1 MAEFNKVQIADLAQY
16 VLSTGNRAIRL
27 ILDRASDNDNTS
39 GQLLAQKVTGHEAIC
54 GGFEYRV
61 LCVAESAW
69 LPLKDFI
76 GVPAELQ
83 IVTDRGQLRRL
94 CGIVTAAV
102 SGQSDG
108 GLATYQLV
116 MRDALSMMEHRVNT
130 RIFRDMSEL
139 DIIETLIKEWQTS
152 NPILAATFD
161 LDIVPG
167 LRNARPARREF
178 TMQHNE
184 SDAAF
189 IRRLMQ
195 RLGIAWFFRPGLPN
209 WSGAKGRH
217 ADHALGHTLVLFKDP
232 YCLRQN
238 SAGTVRFHR
247 DAATEQR
254 DAITYW
260 SAERT
265 LQPGRVAL
273 YSPDYNHPGAAP
285 FTTVHSESQV
295 NQGTRGNQ
303 LAASLEDYYIAA
315 PHLGD
320 TMFDLTALGD
330 AQMARFE
337 YASKSFH
344 GEGGVRDL
352 AVGEWFILE
361 GHPEIDTHEAKE
373 RQFVLTE
380 QRVIAQNNLPVDIS
394 ARVERMFNRNGWAQG
409 DDGMFAA
416 GVGEDTR
423 YKTRFSCVRRGV
435 RIVPPRRVLRRPQ
448 VQTAIVVG
456 PPGEQVWCD
465 KLGRVKVRFPAV
477 RPQPNAHASGG
488 DASNLDGVS
497 AWVRVASNWAGNGPG
512 SSTQCGARL
521 LPPVG
526 TEVLIE
532 FAGGDPDKPV
542 IVGQLYNADALPPAF
557 RHEDAL
563 PVTRYQSGLRS
574 REMHGHRGNQL
585 RFDDTRGEISAQL
598 ASDHATTELN
608 LGYLTE
614 LRQDGQAA
622 PRGEGAELRTD
633 EAIALHAARGIF
645 LSAWK
650 LFGGSGTKGRQ
661 LARDDFVDLLRECG
675 ELFSALGNYSAEHNG
690 LPVDAKDQ
698 DELLTRFKR
707 WESGSNTAPEAAEPR
722 EPVIGVTS
730 PAGIG
735 FASSKAIISYSA
747 KNIDTVAQQ
756 HLQLTAGQCFAV
768 NAGKGVSFF
777 AHHGGL
783 RAIAHFGKLV
793 LQSQHDDTAID
804 SARNMQ
810 LTACDGVVTVSAKAL
825 HFVVEDG
832 SFVRMGNG
840 EFVIGSKNP
849 IQYHA
854 PDFLYDE
861 PQTMTPLRPAFGSGG
876 ADQKAELRY
885 PHAAAADEKPSEGG
899 LTKDRDMEISLS
911 DGTSMTARSGADG
924 KSALLARDA
933 MHMADID
940 LLGGDDK

>member
-1 MAEFNKVQIADLAQY
+1 MAEFDKVQIADLAQY
-16 VLSTGNRAIRL
+16 LLSTGSRAIRL
-27 ILDRASDNDNTS
+27 ILGSACDNSS
-39 GQLLAQKVTGHEAIC
+39 GQLLAQKVAGHEAIC
-54 GGFEYRV
+54 GGFEYRI
-61 LCVAESAW
+61 LCVAESAR

-83 IVTDRGQLRRL
+83 VVTDQGELRCL
-94 CGIVTAAV
+94 CGIVTGAL

-116 MRDALSMMEHRVNT
+116 MRDALSMMENRVNT
-130 RIFRDMSEL
+130 RIFRNMSEL
-139 DIIETLIKEWQTS
+139 DIIETLIKEWQTI

-161 LDIVPG
+161 LDIALG

-195 RLGIAWFFRPGLPN
+195 RIGIAWFFRPGLPN
-209 WSGAKGRH
+209 WSGAEGSQAEH
-217 ADHALGHTLVLFKDP
+217 AIGHTLVLFKDP
-232 YCLRQN
+232 YGLRQN

-285 FTTVHSESQV
+285 FTTVYSESQA

-303 LAASLEDYYIAA
+303 LAASLEDYYVAA

-320 TMFDLTALGD
+320 TMLDLAALGD
-330 AQMARFE
+330 TQMARFE

-344 GEGGVRDL
+344 GEGGVRDF

-373 RQFVLTE
+373 RQFVITE
-380 QRVIAQNNLPVDIS
+380 QRIIAQNNLPVDIS
-394 ARVERMFNRNGWAQG
+394 ARVERMFSRNGWAQG
-409 DDGMFAA
+409 DDELFALGA
-416 GVGEDTR
+416 GEGSR

-435 RIVPPRRVLRRPQ
+435 PIVPPRRVLRRPQ

-456 PPGEQVWCD
+456 PPGEEVWCD

-477 RPQPNAHASGG
+477 RPQSTAHVGG
-488 DASNLDGVS
+488 EGAANSDGTS

-512 SSTQCGARL
+512 SSAQCGARL

-526 TEVLIE
+526 TEVLVE
-532 FAGGDPDKPV
+532 FAGGDPDKPI

-563 PVTRYQSGLRS
+563 PATRYQSGLRS
-574 REMHGHRGNQL
+574 REVQGHRGNQL
-585 RFDDTRGEISAQL
+585 RFDDTPGQISAQL

-614 LRQDGQAA
+614 LRQDGHAA

-650 LFGGSGTKGRQ
+650 LFGEPGTKGNQ
-661 LARDDFVDLLRECG
+661 LARADFVGLLRECG
-675 ELFSALGNYSAEHNG
+675 ELVAALGNYAAEHNG
-690 LPVDAKDQ
+690 LPVDAKEQ
-698 DELLTRFKR
+698 DELLARFKR
-707 WESGSNTAPEAAEPR
+707 WEDGSNTAPEAVEPR

-735 FASSKAIISYSA
+735 FASSKAIVSYSA
-747 KNIDTVAQQ
+747 KNVDTVAQQ
-756 HLQLTAGQCFAV
+756 HLQLTAGQRFTV
-768 NAGKGVSFF
+768 NAGNGLSLF
-777 AHHGGL
+777 ARGGGL
-783 RAIAHFGKLV
+783 NAIAHVGKLL
-793 LQSQHDDTAID
+793 LQSQQDDTEINA
-804 SARNMQ
+804 ANNVKV
-810 LTACDGVVTVSAKAL
+810 TASRGLVTVAAEKL
-825 HFVVEDG
+825 LFVTADG
-832 SFVRMGNG
+832 SFIKLGDG
-840 EFVIGSKNP
+840 PPVIGSKHP
-849 IQYHA
+849 LQFHA
-854 PDFLYDE
+854 PDFIWDGPE
-861 PQTMTPLRPAFGSGG
+861 TMSAQLPSF
-876 ADQKAELRY
+876 DQAGTDLQFEARYY
-885 PHAAAADEKPSEGG
+885 PHLDGGVPAAGLAHDIETAASGRG
-899 LTKDRDMEISLS
+899 
-911 DGTSMTARSGADG
+911 DGSTDGAG
-924 KSALLARDA
+924 KSSALKHAQ
-933 MHMADID
+933 MHFAHIN
-940 LLGGDDK
+940 LKEGDKA

>member
-1 MAEFNKVQIADLAQY
+1 MAEFDNVRIADLTQY
-16 VLSTGNRAIRL
+16 LLSPENRPIRL
-27 ILDRASDNDNTS
+27 VLDHADGNS
-39 GQLLAQKVTGHEAIC
+39 GSQLLAQKITGHEAIC
-54 GGFEYRV
+54 GGFEYRIR
-61 LCVAESAW
+61 CVAESAT
-69 LPLKDFI
+69 LALKNFI

-94 CGIVTAAV
+94 CGIVTGAL

-116 MRDALSMMEHRVNT
+116 MRDALSVMENRVNT

-139 DIIETLIKEWQTS
+139 DIIETLINEWRTS

-161 LDIVPG
+161 LEIDAR
-167 LRNARPARREF
+167 LLNAKPPRREF

-184 SDAAF
+184 SDAVF

-209 WSGAKGRH
+209 RAGPVGSQASD
-217 ADHALGHTLVLFKDP
+217 AIGHTLVLFSDP

-238 SAGTVRFHR
+238 AVGTVRFHR
-247 DAATEQR
+247 DAATEER

-260 SAERT
+260 SAERS

-273 YSPDYNHPGAAP
+273 YSPDYKHPGAAP
-285 FTTVHSESQV
+285 FTTVQSTSQA
-295 NQGTRGNQ
+295 NQGERGNQ
-303 LAASLEDYYIAA
+303 LSASLEDYYVAA

-320 TMFDLTALGD
+320 TILDLAALGD
-330 AQMARFE
+330 TQMARFE

-352 AVGEWFILE
+352 AAGEWFSLM
-361 GHPEIDTHEAKE
+361 GHPEIDTHAEKE
-373 RQFVLTE
+373 RQFVITE
-380 QRVIAQNNLPVDIS
+380 QRIIAENNLPVDIT
-394 ARVERMFNRNGWAQG
+394 ARVERLFNRNGWTY
-409 DDGMFAA
+409 DDDNVLAA
-416 GVGEDTR
+416 GGAQTR
-423 YKTRFSCVRRGV
+423 YKTRFSCVRRGM

-477 RPQPNAHASGG
+477 RPQVDAHGSGEET
-488 DASNLDGVS
+488 SNLDGVS

-512 SSTQCGARL
+512 SSAQCGARL

-532 FAGGDPDKPV
+532 FAGGDPDKPI
-542 IVGQLYNADALPPAF
+542 IVAQLYNAVALPPAF
-557 RHEDAL
+557 RHEDPL
-563 PVTRYQSGLRS
+563 PATRYQSGLRS
-574 REMHGHRGNQL
+574 REVQGRRGNQL
-585 RFDDTRGEISAQL
+585 RFDDTQGQISAQL

-614 LRQDGQAA
+614 LRQDGRAA

-650 LFGGSGTKGRQ
+650 LFGGSGTKGSQ
-661 LARDDFVDLLRECG
+661 LARDDFVGLLRECG
-675 ELFSALGNYSAEHNG
+675 ELFSALGNYAAEHNG
-690 LPVDAKDQ
+690 LPVESKDQ
-698 DELLTRFKR
+698 DELLARFKR
-707 WESGSNTAPEAAEPR
+707 WDDGSNITPEAAEPR
-722 EPVIGVTS
+722 EPIIAITS
-730 PAGIG
+730 PSGIG
-735 FASSKAIISYSA
+735 FASSKAIVSYSA
-747 KNIDTVAQQ
+747 RNIDTVAQQ
-756 HLQLTAGQCFAV
+756 HLQFAAGQRFAI
-768 NAGKGVSFF
+768 NAGKGVSLF
-777 AHHGGL
+777 AQNGGL
-783 RAIAHFGKLV
+783 NAIAHFGKLV

-804 SARNMQ
+804 SAKNLQ
-810 LTACDGVVTVSAKAL
+810 LTASDGMVTVSAKAL
-825 HFVVEDG
+825 QMVTEDG
-832 SFVRMGNG
+832 SFIRMGNG
-840 EFVIGSKNP
+840 EFVIGSKHP

-854 PDFLYDE
+854 PDFLYDGPE
-861 PQTMTPLRPAFGSGG
+861 TITPLLPMFSNGG

-885 PHAAAADEKPSEGG
+885 PRATTADETLSQGG
-899 LTKDRDMEISLS
+899 TVKDAAMNISLS
-911 DGTSMTARSGADG
+911 DGSSTKARSGVDG
-924 KSALLARDA
+924 KSELLARDA

-940 LLGGDDK
+940 LLRGGASQ

>member
-1 MAEFNKVQIADLAQY
+1 MAEFDNVPNADLAQY
-16 VLSTGNRAIRL
+16 LISTRNRPLRLVLDYAGATV
-27 ILDRASDNDNTS
+27 D
-39 GQLLAQKVTGHEAIC
+39 GQLLVQRVSGHEAIC
-54 GGFEYRV
+54 GGFEHRI
-61 LCVAESAW
+61 LCVAESAS
-69 LPLKDFI
+69 LALKDFI
-76 GVPAELQ
+76 GLPAELQ
-83 IVTDRGQLRRL
+83 VVTDRGEIRRL
-94 CGIVTAAV
+94 CGIVTSAL

-116 MRDALSMMEHRVNT
+116 MRDALFVMENRVNT

-139 DIIETLIKEWQTS
+139 DIIETLIREWRTN
-152 NPILAATFD
+152 NPLLAATFD
-161 LDIVPG
+161 LDIDAG
-167 LRNARPARREF
+167 LMNVRPPRREF

-209 WSGAKGRH
+209 WSRAPGNQ
-217 ADHALGHTLVLFKDP
+217 ADRVIGHTLVLFKDP

-238 SAGTVRFHR
+238 SAGAVRFHR
-247 DAATEQR
+247 DAATEER

-260 SAERT
+260 SAERS

-273 YSPDYNHPGAAP
+273 YSPDYKNPDAAP
-285 FTTVHSESQV
+285 FTTVQSTSQM
-295 NQGTRGNQ
+295 NQGVRGNK
-303 LAASLEDYYIAA
+303 LAANLEDYYVAA

-320 TMFDLTALGD
+320 TILDLAALGD
-330 AQMARFE
+330 TQMARFD

-352 AVGEWFILE
+352 AAGEWFSLV
-361 GHPEIDTHEAKE
+361 GHPEIDTHAEEE
-373 RQFVLTE
+373 RQFVITE
-380 QRVIAQNNLPVDIS
+380 QRIIAQNNLPVDIS
-394 ARVERMFNRNGWAQG
+394 TRVERLFNRNGWTHE
-409 DDGMFAA
+409 DDAVLRA
-416 GVGEDTR
+416 DNGEQTR

-477 RPQPNAHASGG
+477 RPQPNAHGSGG
-488 DASNLDGVS
+488 DTSNLAGVS

-512 SSTQCGARL
+512 SSAQCGARL

-532 FAGGDPDKPV
+532 FAGGDPDKPI

-563 PVTRYQSGLRS
+563 PATRYQSGLRS
-574 REMHGHRGNQL
+574 REVHGHRGNQL
-585 RFDDTRGEISAQL
+585 RFDDTQGQISAQL

-650 LFGGSGTKGRQ
+650 LFGGSGTKGNQ
-661 LARDDFVDLLRECG
+661 LARDDFVGLLRECG
-675 ELFSALGNYSAEHNG
+675 ELFSALGNYAAEHNG
-690 LPVDAKDQ
+690 LPVDVKDQ

-707 WESGSNTAPEAAEPR
+707 WEDGSNTVPEAAEPR
-722 EPVIGVTS
+722 EPVIGITS

-735 FASSKAIISYSA
+735 FASSRAIVSYSA
-747 KNIDTVAQQ
+747 RNIDTVAQQ
-756 HLQLTAGQCFAV
+756 HLQLAAGQRFTV
-768 NAGKGVSFF
+768 NAGKGLSFF

-783 RAIAHFGKLV
+783 NAIAHFGKLV
-793 LQSQHDDTAID
+793 LQSQHDDTIID

-825 HFVVEDG
+825 HLIVEDG

-840 EFVIGSKNP
+840 EFVIGSKHP

-854 PDFLYDE
+854 PDYLYDDPE
-861 PQTMTPLRPAFGSGG
+861 TMTPLRPTFSSGG

-885 PHAAAADEKPSEGG
+885 PRAATADEKLVQGG
-899 LTKDRDMEISLS
+899 IVKDAGMNIELS
-911 DGTSMTARSGADG
+911 DGTGTKARSGADG
-924 KSALLARDA
+924 KSELLARDA

-940 LLGGDDK
+940 LLRGGGDN

>member
-1 MAEFNKVQIADLAQY
+1 MAEFDNVRIADLANY
-16 VLSTGNRAIRL
+16 LISTRNRTIRL
-27 ILDRASDNDNTS
+27 VLDRAGNNAD

-54 GGFEYRV
+54 GAFEFRV
-61 LCVAESAW
+61 LCIAESATIA
-69 LPLKDFI
+69 LKNFI

-94 CGIVTAAV
+94 CGIVTGAL

-108 GLATYQLV
+108 GLATYQLI
-116 MRDALSMMEHRVNT
+116 MRDALSVMENRVNT

-139 DIIETLIKEWQTS
+139 DIIETLVNEWRAS
-152 NPILAATFD
+152 NPVLAATFD
-161 LDIVPG
+161 LDIDAG
-167 LRNARPARREF
+167 LLNAKPPRREF

-184 SDAAF
+184 SDAEF

-195 RLGIAWFFRPGLPN
+195 RLGMAWFFRAGLPN
-209 WSGAKGRH
+209 RADPAGRQ
-217 ADHALGHTLVLFKDP
+217 ANDAIGHTLVLFNDP

-238 SAGTVRFHR
+238 AAGAVRFHR
-247 DAATEQR
+247 DAATEER

-260 SAERT
+260 SAERS
-265 LQPGRVAL
+265 LQPGRIAL
-273 YSPDYNHPGAAP
+273 YSPDYKNPDAAP
-285 FTTVHSESQV
+285 FTTVKSTSQA
-295 NQGTRGNQ
+295 NQGVRGNQ
-303 LAASLEDYYIAA
+303 LAASLENYTVAA

-320 TMFDLTALGD
+320 SILDLVALGD
-330 AQMARFE
+330 TQMARFE

-352 AVGEWFILE
+352 AAGEWFSLI
-361 GHPEIDTHEAKE
+361 GHPEIDGHPEKE
-373 RQFVLTE
+373 RQFVVTE
-380 QRVIAQNNLPVDIS
+380 QRIVAQNNLPIDIS
-394 ARVERMFNRNGWAQG
+394 KRVERLFSWNGWTHE
-409 DDGMFAA
+409 
-416 GVGEDTR
+416 GEDVLPEGGGERTR

-435 RIVPPRRVLRRPQ
+435 RIVPPHRVLRRPQ

-465 KLGRVKVRFPAV
+465 ELGRVKVRFPAV
-477 RPQPNAHASGG
+477 RPQPHTHTSGE

-512 SSTQCGARL
+512 SSAQCGARL

-542 IVGQLYNADALPPAF
+542 IVGQLYNAVALPPAF
-557 RHEDAL
+557 RHEDPL
-563 PVTRYQSGLRS
+563 PATRYQSGLRS
-574 REMHGHRGNQL
+574 REAQGRRGNQL
-585 RFDDTRGEISAQL
+585 RFDDTPGQISAQL

-614 LRQDGQAA
+614 LRQDGRAA

-633 EAIALHAARGIF
+633 EAIALHAAKGIF

-661 LARDDFVDLLRECG
+661 LARDDFVGLLRECG
-675 ELFSALGNYSAEHNG
+675 ELVAALGNYAAEHNG
-690 LPVDAKDQ
+690 LPVDLKDQ
-698 DELLTRFKR
+698 GELLARFQR
-707 WESGSNTAPEAAEPR
+707 WEDGSNTTPEAAEPR
-722 EPVIGVTS
+722 EPVIGITS

-735 FASSKAIISYSA
+735 FASSKAIVSYSA
-747 KNIDTVAQQ
+747 RNIDTVAQQ
-756 HLQLTAGQCFAV
+756 HLQLAAGQRFTV

-777 AHHGGL
+777 AQHGGL
-783 RAIAHFGKLV
+783 NAIAHFGKLV

-810 LTACDGVVTVSAKAL
+810 LTACDGVVTVSAKAV

-840 EFVIGSKNP
+840 EFVIGSKHP
-849 IQYHA
+849 IQFHA
-854 PDFLYDE
+854 PDYLYDGPE
-861 PQTMTPLRPAFGSGG
+861 TMTPLRPTFTNSG

-885 PHAAAADEKPSEGG
+885 PRAATADEMLSQGG
-899 LTKDRDMEISLS
+899 IVKDAAMNISLS
-911 DGTSMTARSGADG
+911 DGTSMKARSGADG
-924 KSALLARDA
+924 KSELLARDA
-933 MHMADID
+933 MHLGDID
-940 LLGGDDK
+940 LLHGGDGQ

>member
-1 MAEFNKVQIADLAQY
+1 
-16 VLSTGNRAIRL
+16 
-27 ILDRASDNDNTS
+27 
-39 GQLLAQKVTGHEAIC
+39 
-54 GGFEYRV
+54 
-61 LCVAESAW
+61 
-69 LPLKDFI
+69 
-76 GVPAELQ
+76 
-83 IVTDRGQLRRL
+83 
-94 CGIVTAAV
+94 
-102 SGQSDG
+102 
-108 GLATYQLV
+108 
-116 MRDALSMMEHRVNT
+116 
-130 RIFRDMSEL
+130 
-139 DIIETLIKEWQTS
+139 
-152 NPILAATFD
+152 
-161 LDIVPG
+161 
-167 LRNARPARREF
+167 
-178 TMQHNE
+178 MQHSE

-209 WSGAKGRH
+209 WSRVPGNQVDRVI
-217 ADHALGHTLVLFKDP
+217 GHTLVLFQDP

-238 SAGTVRFHR
+238 SAGAVRFHR
-247 DAATEQR
+247 DAATEER

-260 SAERT
+260 GAERS

-273 YSPDYNHPGAAP
+273 YSPDYKNPDAAP
-285 FTTVHSESQV
+285 FTTVQSTSQM
-295 NQGTRGNQ
+295 NQGVRGNK
-303 LAASLEDYYIAA
+303 LAANLEDYYVAA

-320 TMFDLTALGD
+320 TILDLAALGD
-330 AQMARFE
+330 TQMARFE

-352 AVGEWFILE
+352 AAGEWFSLV
-361 GHPEIDTHEAKE
+361 GHPEIDTHAEEE
-373 RQFVLTE
+373 RQFVITE
-380 QRVIAQNNLPVDIS
+380 QRIVAQNNLPVDIS
-394 ARVERMFNRNGWAQG
+394 ARVERLFNRNGWTHE
-409 DDGMFAA
+409 DDVVLMADN
-416 GVGEDTR
+416 GEQTR

-477 RPQPNAHASGG
+477 RPQPNAHANGG

-512 SSTQCGARL
+512 SSAQCGARL

-557 RHEDAL
+557 QHEDAL
-563 PVTRYQSGLRS
+563 PATRYQSGLRS
-574 REMHGHRGNQL
+574 REVHGQRGNQL
-585 RFDDTRGEISAQL
+585 RFDDTQGQISAQL

-614 LRQDGQAA
+614 LRQDGQAP

-650 LFGGSGTKGRQ
+650 LFGGPGNKGRQ
-661 LARDDFVDLLRECG
+661 LARDDFVGLLRECA
-675 ELFSALGNYSAEHNG
+675 ELFSALGNYATEHNG
-690 LPVDAKDQ
+690 LPIDTKDQ

-707 WESGSNTAPEAAEPR
+707 WEDGSNTAPEAVEPR
-722 EPVIGVTS
+722 EPVIGITS
-730 PAGIG
+730 AAGIG
-735 FASSKAIISYSA
+735 FASSKAIVSYSA

-756 HLQLTAGQCFAV
+756 NLQLAAGQRFIV
-768 NAGKGVSFF
+768 NAGKGLSFF

-783 RAIAHFGKLV
+783 NAIAHFGKLV

-810 LTACDGVVTVSAKAL
+810 LTASDGVVTVSAKAL
-825 HFVVEDG
+825 HLVVEDG

-840 EFVIGSKNP
+840 EFVIGSKHP

-854 PDFLYDE
+854 PDYLYDDPE
-861 PQTMTPLRPAFGSGG
+861 TMTPLRPTFGSGG

-885 PHAAAADEKPSEGG
+885 PRAATADEKLVQGG
-899 LTKDRDMEISLS
+899 IVKDAGMNIELS
-911 DGTSMTARSGADG
+911 DGTGTKTRSGADG
-924 KSALLARDA
+924 KSELLARDA

-940 LLGGDDK
+940 LLRGGGDK

>member
-1 MAEFNKVQIADLAQY
+1 MAEFDKVQIADLTQY
-16 VLSTGNRAIRL
+16 LLSTGSRAIRL
-27 ILDRASDNDNTS
+27 KLDRTSDNTS
-39 GQLLAQKVTGHEAIC
+39 GKLLAQKVAGHEAIC
-54 GGFEYRV
+54 GGFEYRI
-61 LCVAESAW
+61 LCVAESAR

-83 IVTDRGQLRRL
+83 VVTDQGELRRL
-94 CGIVTAAV
+94 CGIVTGAL

-116 MRDALSMMEHRVNT
+116 MRDALSMMENRVNT
-130 RIFRDMSEL
+130 RIFRNMSEL
-139 DIIETLIKEWQTS
+139 DIIETLIKEWQTT

-161 LDIVPG
+161 LDIALG

-195 RLGIAWFFRPGLPN
+195 RIGIAWFFRPGLPN
-209 WSGAKGRH
+209 WSRTKGSQ
-217 ADHALGHTLVLFKDP
+217 ADHAIGHTLVLFKDP
-232 YCLRQN
+232 YGLRQN

-285 FTTVHSESQV
+285 FATVYSESQA

-303 LAASLEDYYIAA
+303 LAASLEDYYVAA

-320 TMFDLTALGD
+320 TMLDLAALGD
-330 AQMARFE
+330 TQMARFE

-344 GEGGVRDL
+344 GEGGVRDF

-361 GHPEIDTHEAKE
+361 GHPEIDTHEVKE
-373 RQFVLTE
+373 RQFVITE
-380 QRVIAQNNLPVDIS
+380 QCIIAQNNLPVDIS
-394 ARVERMFNRNGWAQG
+394 ARVERMFSRNGWAQG
-409 DDGMFAA
+409 DDELLALGA
-416 GVGEDTR
+416 GERTR

-435 RIVPPRRVLRRPQ
+435 RIVPPRRVLRRSQ

-456 PPGEQVWCD
+456 PPGEEVWCD

-477 RPQPNAHASGG
+477 RPQSTAHAGG
-488 DASNLDGVS
+488 EDAANSDGTS

-512 SSTQCGARL
+512 SSVQCGARL

-526 TEVLIE
+526 TEVLVE
-532 FAGGDPDKPV
+532 FAGGDPDKPI

-563 PVTRYQSGLRS
+563 PATRYQSGLRS
-574 REMHGHRGNQL
+574 REVQGHRGNQL
-585 RFDDTRGEISAQL
+585 RFDDTPGQISAQL

-614 LRQDGQAA
+614 LRQDGHAA

-645 LSAWK
+645 LSAWR
-650 LFGGSGTKGRQ
+650 LFGGLGTKGSQ
-661 LARDDFVDLLRECG
+661 LARDDFVGLLRGCG
-675 ELFSALGNYSAEHNG
+675 ELFSALGNYAAEHNG
-690 LPVDAKDQ
+690 LPVEAKDQ
-698 DELLTRFKR
+698 DELLAHFKR
-707 WESGSNTAPEAAEPR
+707 WEDGSNTAPNATEPR
-722 EPVIGVTS
+722 EPVIGITS

-735 FASSKAIISYSA
+735 FASSKAIVSYSA
-747 KNIDTVAQQ
+747 RNIDTVAQQ
-756 HLQLTAGQCFAV
+756 HLQLAAGQRFAV

-783 RAIAHFGKLV
+783 NAIAHFGKLV
-793 LQSQHDDTAID
+793 LQRQHDDTAID
-804 SARNMQ
+804 SAKDMQ
-810 LTACDGVVTVSAKAL
+810 LTACDGVVTVAAKVL

-840 EFVIGSKNP
+840 EFVIGSKHP

-854 PDFLYDE
+854 PDFLYDGPE
-861 PQTMTPLRPAFGSGG
+861 TMTPQRPAFGSGK

-885 PHAAAADEKPSEGG
+885 PRAATADDKLAPGG
-899 LTKDRDMEISLS
+899 TVKDTVMNIALS
-911 DGTSMTARSGADG
+911 DGTCTKARSGADG
-924 KSALLARDA
+924 KSDLLARDA

-940 LLGGDDK
+940 LLRGGGDK

>member
-1 MAEFNKVQIADLAQY
+1 MAEFDKVQIADLAQY
-16 VLSTGNRAIRL
+16 LLSTGSRAIRL
-27 ILDRASDNDNTS
+27 KLDRASDNTS
-39 GQLLAQKVTGHEAIC
+39 GQLLAQKVVGHEAIC
-54 GGFEYRV
+54 GGFEYRI
-61 LCVAESAW
+61 LCVAGSAR
-69 LPLKDFI
+69 LQLKDFI

-83 IVTDRGQLRRL
+83 VVTDQGELRRL
-94 CGIVTAAV
+94 CGIVTGAL

-116 MRDALSMMEHRVNT
+116 MRDALSMMENRVNT
-130 RIFRDMSEL
+130 RIFRNMSEL
-139 DIIETLIKEWQTS
+139 DIIETLIKEWQTI

-161 LDIVPG
+161 LDIALG

-195 RLGIAWFFRPGLPN
+195 RIGVAWFFRPGLPN
-209 WSGAKGRH
+209 WSGAKGSQ
-217 ADHALGHTLVLFKDP
+217 AENAIGHTLVLFQDP
-232 YCLRQN
+232 YYLRQN

-285 FTTVHSESQV
+285 FTTVHSKSQA

-303 LAASLEDYYIAA
+303 IAASLEDYYVAA

-320 TMFDLTALGD
+320 TMLDLAALGD
-330 AQMARFE
+330 TQMARFE

-344 GEGGVRDL
+344 GEGGVRDF

-361 GHPEIDTHEAKE
+361 GHPKIDTHEAKE
-373 RQFVLTE
+373 RQFVITE
-380 QRVIAQNNLPVDIS
+380 QRIIAQNNLPVDIS
-394 ARVERMFNRNGWAQG
+394 ARVESMFSRNGWGQG
-409 DDGMFAA
+409 DDELLALGA
-416 GVGEDTR
+416 GEGTR
-423 YKTRFSCVRRGV
+423 YRTRFSCVRRGV

-456 PPGEQVWCD
+456 PPGEEVWCD

-477 RPQPNAHASGG
+477 RSQSSAHASGEDG
-488 DASNLDGVS
+488 ASSDGTS

-512 SSTQCGARL
+512 SSAQCGARL

-526 TEVLIE
+526 AEVLVE
-532 FAGGDPDKPV
+532 FAGGDPDKPI

-557 RHEDAL
+557 RREDAL
-563 PVTRYQSGLRS
+563 PESRYQSGLRS
-574 REMHGHRGNQL
+574 REVQGHRGNQL
-585 RFDDTRGEISAQL
+585 RFDDTPGQISAQL

-614 LRQDGQAA
+614 LRQDGHAA

-650 LFGGSGTKGRQ
+650 LFGKSGTKGSQ
-661 LARDDFVDLLRECG
+661 LARADFVGLLRECG
-675 ELFSALGNYSAEHNG
+675 ELVAALGNYAAEHNG
-690 LPVDAKDQ
+690 LPVDAKEQ
-698 DELLTRFKR
+698 DELLARFKR
-707 WESGSNTAPEAAEPR
+707 WEDGSNTAPEAVEPR

-735 FASSKAIISYSA
+735 FASSKAIVSYSA
-747 KNIDTVAQQ
+747 RNIDTVAQR
-756 HLQLTAGQCFAV
+756 HLQLAAGQRFAV

-777 AHHGGL
+777 AQHGGL
-783 RAIAHFGKLV
+783 NAIAHFGKLV

-810 LTACDGVVTVSAKAL
+810 LTACDGVVTVSAQAV
-825 HFVVEDG
+825 HFVTQDG
-832 SFVRMGNG
+832 SFFRIGNG
-840 EFVIGSKNP
+840 EVVIGSKHP
-849 IQYHA
+849 IQFHA
-854 PDFLYDE
+854 PDYLYDGPE
-861 PQTMTPLRPAFGSGG
+861 TMTPLRPTFSNSG

-885 PHAAAADEKPSEGG
+885 PRAATADETLAQGG
-899 LTKDRDMEISLS
+899 IVKGAAMNISLS
-911 DGTSMTARSGADG
+911 DGTSTKGRSGADG
-924 KSALLARDA
+924 KSELLARDA
-933 MHMADID
+933 MHMADFD
-940 LLGGDDK
+940 LLRGGGGK